1 MREVRVFVERPLSA
15 GKSVTL
21 PLGPAR
27 HVARVLRLR
36 TGSSLTLFNDQGGE
50 YRGEIERMRGE
61 DVEVK
66 VISHLSIE
74 RESPR
79 ALILLQG
86 VARSERM
93 DLIVQKA
100 TELGVTHILPIACAR
115 SVVQLD
121 IERANKRQEH
131 WRATAIAA
139 CEQCGRNRLPII
151 EPVRSLADAL
161 EALSTAEYADFA
173 TRGLL
178 DPQAALTLA
187 QWVSRAT
194 ASSAPVA
201 LLIGPEGGLQDSEQ
215 TIAEQ
220 HDFTALRLGPRILRT
235 ETAALAALAAIQSL
249 AGDFA

>member
-15 GKSVTL
+15 GKSVAL
-21 PLGPAR
+21 APGPAR
-27 HVARVLRLR
+27 HVVRVLRLR

-61 DVEVK
+61 DVAVK

-74 RESPR
+74 RESSRP
-79 ALILLQG
+79 LILLQG
-86 VARSERM
+86 VARGERM
-93 DLIVQKA
+93 DWIVQKA

-115 SVVQLD
+115 SMVQLD
-121 IERANKRQEH
+121 VERANKRQEH

-139 CEQCGRNRLPII
+139 CEQCGRNRLPVI
-151 EPVRSLADAL
+151 EPVRALADAF
-161 EALSTAEYADFA
+161 EALSTAEYADGA

-187 QWVSRAT
+187 QWVSRA
-194 ASSAPVA
+194 AVPSAPVA
-201 LLIGPEGGLQDSEQ
+201 LLIGPEGGLEDSEQ
-215 TIAEQ
+215 ALAEQ